1 MPQETKKKTPA
12 DPLAVCAE
20 ALKAAGFAV
29 ASVRLS
35 PGVHDD
41 VITVTIP
48 KGR

>member
-1 MPQETKKKTPA
+1 MPAETKKETPP
-12 DPLAVCAE
+12 DPAAVCAE

-41 VITVTIP
+41 VLTVTLA
-48 KGR
+48 KGK